1 MSANLDVVDDE
12 SINIETLDLSVG
24 LGVLEHA
31 EQNSARLLG
40 PATLGGGGLELLG
53 LGSATN

>member
-12 SINIETLDLSVG
+12 SINIETLDLSVR

-31 EQNSARLLG
+31 EQNAARLLG